1 MTPLTETLALIA
13 ALGIAAQWLGWR
25 LKIPTIVLLVAFGIL
40 IGPVLGIIRPSE
52 ALGPAF
58 PSLISLGVAVIL
70 FEGGLSLRWHELKQT
85 ATGVK
90 RLVTLGVVLS
100 LGLGALAAH
109 WIGALSWPVALVF
122 AAIAVVTGP
131 TVILPLLRQA
141 RLRRRPASFLKW
153 EGIVNDPTGALLA
166 VLLFEYFVSP
176 GAPDLGHTFAE
187 LALGL
192 LSAGL
197 LGGVGGWLLGRAYLA
212 GKVPEYLKGP
222 VALGAALA
230 AFGLANLV
238 MEEAGLVA
246 ATALGV
252 VLGNMGLPSIEE
264 VRRFKESV
272 AMLLVAGLFLLL
284 TADLDPDILL
294 ALDWHSALLILAML
308 FLVRPLTIW
317 LATIGAGMSW
327 QERLL
332 IGWIA
337 PRGIVAAAV
346 AGVLGPGL
354 AARGYADG
362 DLLLPLIFTLIL
374 TTVLLHG
381 FSLSW
386 LARKLD
392 LSASPRQGLLI
403 SGANPWSTGLAQA
416 LHSYKVPVL
425 MTDRAWH
432 RLRRARH
439 AGLPV
444 YFGELLSE
452 HAESELELSDYGTL
466 LAISSN
472 DAYNSLVCAQ
482 YTPAFDRRHVYQL
495 AAEPSHASRKPG
507 SGTRG
512 RTFIDGEIQYEDLQ
526 RGWYRGWTFQA
537 TSITKEFG
545 VSQLLEVLPEGA
557 LPVLIISKDAG
568 VRLLAADEE
577 IKAEPG
583 QRLLWF
589 GTKQERLKTNE
600 DSPET
605 QEGEPERLPDTSQ

>member
-1 MTPLTETLALIA
+1 MPHLTETLALIA

-40 IGPVLGIIRPSE
+40 IGPVFGLIRPSE
-52 ALGPAF
+52 ALGPAY

-90 RLVTLGVVLS
+90 RLISLGVVFS
-100 LGLGALAAH
+100 LGLGTLAAH
-109 WIGALSWPVALVF
+109 WIGALSWPVALIF

-166 VLLFEYFVSP
+166 VLLYEYFVSP
-176 GAPDLGHTFAE
+176 GAPDISHTLVE

-192 LSAGL
+192 VSAGL
-197 LGGVGGWLLGRAYLA
+197 LGGLGGWLLGRAYLA
-212 GKVPEYLKGP
+212 GQVPEYLKGP

-238 MEEAGLVA
+238 MDEAGLVA

-284 TADLDPDILL
+284 TADLDPDILR

-308 FLVRPLTIW
+308 VLVRPLTIG
-317 LATIGAGMSW
+317 LATMGAGMSW
-327 QERLL
+327 QERVL

-354 AARGYADG
+354 VARGYADG
-362 DLLLPLIFTLIL
+362 DLLLPLVFALIL

-381 FSLSW
+381 FSLGW

-416 LHSYKVPVL
+416 VHAYKVPVL
-425 MTDRAWH
+425 ITDRAWH

-452 HAESELELSDYGTL
+452 HAESELELSDYGSL
-466 LAISSN
+466 LALSSN

-482 YTPAFDRRHVYQL
+482 YTPAFDRWHVYQL
-495 AAEPSHASRKPG
+495 ATEPSHASRKPG
-507 SGTRG
+507 ASLRG
-512 RTFIDGEIQYEDLQ
+512 RIFLSAEVQYEDLQ

-545 VSQLLEVLPEGA
+545 VEQLLEMLPEGA
-557 LPVLIISKDAG
+557 LPVLVISKDAG
-568 VRLLAADEE
+568 VRLLAADAG
-577 IKAEPG
+577 IKAEAG
-583 QRLLWF
+583 DRVLWF
-589 GTKQERLKTNE
+589 GAKLERLKTNGE
-600 DSPET
+600 TPET
-605 QEGEPERLPDTSQ
+605 RPDQPERLPDSRQ